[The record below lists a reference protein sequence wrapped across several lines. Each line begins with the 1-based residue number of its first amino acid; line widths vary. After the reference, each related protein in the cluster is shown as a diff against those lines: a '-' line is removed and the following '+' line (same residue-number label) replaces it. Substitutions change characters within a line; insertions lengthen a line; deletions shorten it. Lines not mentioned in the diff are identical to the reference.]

1 MTDPMNPPNDDLG
14 ATLAAWR
21 SGRLDATTLAS
32 RWRAAAAHWPGLPP
46 RYAAVLDK
54 LLAPLEASAMF
65 SEESCSFSP
74 ADLAET
80 LAQWLAHAD
89 AVAPRG

>member
-1 MTDPMNPPNDDLG
+1 MTEPMTPPADELG

-21 SGRLDATTLAS
+21 SGRLDARALAG
-32 RWRAAAAHWPGLPP
+32 RWRAAAATWPGLPP
-46 RYAAVLDK
+46 RYAAVLDQ
-54 LLAPLEASAMF
+54 LLLPLEASAMF

-74 ADLAET
+74 TDLAET

-89 AVAPRG
+89 AAAPRR